1 MIEPLLPA
9 PVAVPLPAMAVASGD
24 GAAFLD
30 VLTEFEPGTTE
41 DPASDDGEA
50 GRDTGFLCA
59 PLPCPIPT
67 ELPPASEAAADPEP
81 ALEGECRVARAE
93 GGPEAGQW
101 MPPSQGALPPAPDA
115 KPEAPAMPE
124 GTADTPLPDRAAAPS
139 QVSEK
144 MPTGPVLPAH
154 GPAPTPPRIAPDAA
168 PQKVVAP
175 DLPEAAEHALPSPER
190 PRGLPEPHRHS
201 PIAAAADPAPEGPTQ
216 MTDSTP
222 AAALDFAPAT
232 PLSHPPLM
240 RIGSLVH
247 AYLRQESVPVTHA
260 PQDTERVAEPV
271 MIVARSSEGGADQ
284 IEIRLDPEEL
294 GQLRIALTRDGDTL
308 RVLVQVERGETLD
321 LMRRHADTLARELH
335 QAGFSGAEMSFGQWS
350 QHAPP
355 SQAAVETPEMAD
367 APNVAPHPSYLSSRP
382 AAMPVMAGLNIRI

>member
-41 DPASDDGEA
+41 DPASDDSEA
-50 GRDTGFLCA
+50 GRETGLLCV

-67 ELPPASEAAADPEP
+67 ELPPASEAAVPE
-81 ALEGECRVARAE
+81 ATFEGGCRVAHAE
-93 GGPEAGQW
+93 WGAEAAHRV
-101 MPPSQGALPPAPDA
+101 PLSQGALPPAADA

-154 GPAPTPPRIAPDAA
+154 GPAPTPLRIAPDAA
-168 PQKVVAP
+168 PQKMVAP
-175 DLPEAAEHALPSPER
+175 DLAEAAERALPSPER
-190 PRGLPEPHRHS
+190 PHGLPEPHRHS
-201 PIAAAADPAPEGPTQ
+201 PIAAAADPASEGPTQ
-216 MTDSTP
+216 MTDGTP
-222 AAALDFAPAT
+222 AAALDFAQAMPV
-232 PLSHPPLM
+232 SHPPLM
-240 RIGSLVH
+240 RIGNLVH
-247 AYLRQESVPVTHA
+247 GYLRQESVPVTHA
-260 PQDTERVAEPV
+260 PQGVERAAEPV

-367 APNVAPHPSYLSSRP
+367 PPNAAPHPSYLSSHP